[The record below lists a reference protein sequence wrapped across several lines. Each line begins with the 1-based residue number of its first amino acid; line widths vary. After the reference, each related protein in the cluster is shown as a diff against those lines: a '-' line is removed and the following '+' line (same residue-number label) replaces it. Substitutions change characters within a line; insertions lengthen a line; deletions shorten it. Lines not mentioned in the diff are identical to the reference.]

1 MSSSTFPP
9 TVPRYQSLLNVSK
22 FIKNPFPVLDEAVDV
37 FGKTYSFFMGGAQ
50 KAVLTVDADVIKQVL
65 QKHHRLYE
73 KSEIVTDILAKYVGK
88 GLLTATG
95 DQWLR
100 QRRLIQPGFHRK
112 RIEALESL
120 MRIEIDA
127 CMEKWKLKSA
137 NNEKFDVYAEMNNL
151 TFAIVARTLFS
162 TSLEAAGLHD
172 LSGLI
177 STIQG
182 FIVREVRQPYKRW
195 WYNLT
200 GQTKHHIALAN
211 SARELIRQ
219 NILQRKNQSEQPD
232 DLLAMLLE
240 ARYEDNGQPMA
251 EEQLIDEC
259 LILFVAGHETA
270 ANAMAWMMYL
280 LGKHPAEWKKLREAA
295 NYELRIS
302 ELRLV
307 GADDLRFA
315 GASPATTDKT
325 YLNTLLRNVVMETL
339 RLYPPAWV
347 VDRVSLEADDINEW
361 HFPKGTTWIIYIRG
375 MHRQP
380 EYWPLPD
387 QFIPER
393 WDRPD
398 VQKDA
403 FMPFGAGPRLCIG
416 EHFAMMEMQVIL
428 ESIVKRFDFELKTA
442 VVKDKPLVT
451 LRPDRPILIQLRD
464 R

>member
-1 MSSSTFPP
+1 MPVPHFPP

-22 FIKNPFPVLDEAVDV
+22 FIKNPFPVLDEAVLE

-50 KAVLTVDADVIKQVL
+50 KAVLTVDEDVIKQVL
-65 QKHHRLYE
+65 QKHHRIYE
-73 KSEIVTDILAKYVGK
+73 KSDIVTDILAKYIGK
-88 GLLTATG
+88 GLLTNTG

-127 CMEKWKLKSA
+127 TMQQWKEKAGKKES
-137 NNEKFDVYAEMNNL
+137 FDAYVEMNKL

-162 TSLEAAGLHD
+162 TSLEESGLSQ

-177 STIQG
+177 STLQG
-182 FIVREVRQPYKRW
+182 FIVKEVRQPYKRW
-195 WYNLT
+195 WYKLS
-200 GQTKHHIALAN
+200 GQTRHHIKLAM

-219 NILQRKNQSEQPD
+219 NIILRKNQTEQPD

-240 ARYEDNGQPMA
+240 ARYEDTDQPMD

-259 LILFVAGHETA
+259 LILFVAGHETS
-270 ANAMAWMMYL
+270 ANAMAWMIYL
-280 LGKHPAEWKKLREAA
+280 LGKHPAEWRKLREAA
-295 NYELRIS
+295 GNKLHYKNI
-302 ELRLV
+302 V
-307 GADDLRFA
+307 MA
-315 GASPATTDKT
+315 GANPAGTKHG
-325 YLNTLLRNVVMETL
+325 NFESLLRNIVMETL

-347 VDRVSLEADDINEW
+347 VDRVSLEDDDINEW
-361 HFPKGTTWIIYIRG
+361 HFPKGTTWIIYLRG

-387 QFIPER
+387 EFIPER

-398 VQKDA
+398 VNRDA
-403 FMPFGAGPRLCIG
+403 FLPFGSGPRLCIG

-428 ESIVKRFDFELKTA
+428 GEIVSRFDFKLETEI
-442 VVKDKPLVT
+442 VKEKPLVT
-451 LRPDRPILIQLRD
+451 LRPDRPVMIRVAS
-464 R
+464 REP